1 MKVWFR
7 GGVITKKWG
16 GLCVGVMILF
26 GNKSTG
32 AADHCDVPQLLHT
45 LAGQE
50 FSTVIFN
57 F

>member
-1 MKVWFR
+1 MKVWFC

-45 LAGQE
+45 LTGQE